1 MNRPLMFINNSHVL
15 VEQLKEEVWL
25 NYRKINGGD
34 FLKWYENLNSIE
46 KEAFKIKFEE
56 LH

>member
-1 MNRPLMFINNSHVL
+1 MNRPLMFINNSPIL

-25 NYRKINGGD
+25 NYGKINGGN

-46 KEAFKIKFEE
+46 KEAV
-56 LH
+56 